1 MIRRIRNKEL
11 TSKNKYTNKR
21 IKKRREEKVKKK
33 NTFFRKKERKKENKW

>member
-21 IKKRREEKVKKK
+21 IKKREEKVRKK
-33 NTFFRKKERKKENKW
+33 NTFFRKKERKKTSGK